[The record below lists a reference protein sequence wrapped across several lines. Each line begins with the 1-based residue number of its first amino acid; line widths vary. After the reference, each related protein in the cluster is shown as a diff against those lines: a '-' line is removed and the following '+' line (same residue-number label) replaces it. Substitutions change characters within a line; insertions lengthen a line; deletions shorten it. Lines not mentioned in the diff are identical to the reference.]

1 MVDGIFNSNLFNRE
15 IFNTHLQGTT
25 GIIIGGTHSGQQL
38 LSRKK
43 RRPEIL
49 IPVEFTFRIIART
62 FITHVINQLNIK
74 QLVPVRISQVKL
86 DEAFSIPLT
95 ALKNTWQKALKKESL
110 HYMLSSILLKSDK
123 VQLLKILKEMF
134 KR

>member
-1 MVDGIFNSNLFNRE
+1 MVDGIFNRS
-15 IFNTHLQGTT
+15 IFNSKIFNSHE
-25 GIIIGGTHSGQQL
+25 GIIIVGTHATQQL

-43 RRPEIL
+43 RRPELL

-74 QLVPVRISQVKL
+74 KLIPFKISQEKI

-95 ALKNTWQKALKKESL
+95 NLKEVWQKALKKESL
-110 HYMLSSILLKSDK
+110 YHILSTILIKSDK